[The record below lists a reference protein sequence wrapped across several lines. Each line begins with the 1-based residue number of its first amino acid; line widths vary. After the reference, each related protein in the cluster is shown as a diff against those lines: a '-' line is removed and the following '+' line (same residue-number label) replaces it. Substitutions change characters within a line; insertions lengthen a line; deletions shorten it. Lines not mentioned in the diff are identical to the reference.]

1 MKIPYKKKHQRLNL
15 IGGIV
20 WLVHFIFLM
29 YSEGPSNYLNF
40 IWLLLALGYFGIYF
54 WDRREKFLTIEDG
67 IIKQNWPFGKQVKL
81 DEIKRIRYF
90 AGDYTI
96 TTKNGE
102 MKINTHLLDQDYF
115 QILKEELEKTQK
127 F

>member
-1 MKIPYKKKHQRLNL
+1 MKIPYKKQHQRINL
-15 IGGIV
+15 ILGFV
-20 WLVHFIFLM
+20 WMIQFLFNL
-29 YSEGPSNYLNF
+29 YEDQEFRFSNGMWLILSLLYL
-40 IWLLLALGYFGIYF
+40 GIYF
-54 WDRREKFLTIEDG
+54 YNRKERYLTIENG

-115 QILKEELEKTQK
+115 QVLKEELEKTQK